1 MKIAIL
7 GLGTV
12 GSGVLKVIQDNQ
24 ELIQKQI
31 GEPIEVTH
39 VFGKVLANIHDCD
52 LTGIKQVEDI
62 DALIEEDLDLV
73 VEVLGGI
80 EFTYEVHLKF
90 LKKGVHIVTANKDM
104 LALHLDE
111 LADLGNKNG
120 AQINYEATS
129 AGGVPIVNSLQYGLQ
144 ANKISRVLGILNGT
158 TNYILTKMTQDNW
171 SFDQALEEATVK
183 GYAEADP
190 TNDIDGF
197 DAQRK
202 ITLLSRLAYKKR
214 VNIEEVPVKG
224 IREVDV
230 KDIGIA
236 QKNGYI
242 MKLLG
247 LSEYDDEHLEISV
260 EPTFIPDTHQLAAV
274 HEGMNGVF
282 VNGNA
287 VGETMFYGPGAGSL
301 ETASAIV
308 SDVMNIAEFG
318 YVGNLLPTEQARIT
332 NDFSKHP
339 YYVRFDGEEEEV
351 RTQLEA
357 LDLSFNRLREDAQ
370 FTIQTEALS
379 TKERDQLIEK
389 TNIAAIYRMLRKDV

>member
-379 TKERDQLIEK
+379 NKERDQLIEK